1 MKISLA
7 LSLPLPL
14 SLPLSPSLF
23 FSRNLDVMNEIL
35 LENEPGKESEED
47 LTLMQELNTTMRAM
61 QERVTQL
68 IGRVQDEIVM
78 GE

>member
-7 LSLPLPL
+7 LPLPL

>member
-1 MKISLA
+1 MKI
-7 LSLPLPL
+7 LSL
-14 SLPLSPSLF
+14 SLSPSLF

>member
-1 MKISLA
+1 
-7 LSLPLPL
+7 
-14 SLPLSPSLF
+14 
-23 FSRNLDVMNEIL
+23 MNEIL